1 MCRSCGRFST
11 IRIRTFAICNA
22 RVARNATS
30 SQCGTSFSQR
40 FSGHPRGLWLAGSAR
55 LERMTTSDR
64 FPSSKSSGATPLV
77 TTGMARSAVGRGRG
91 WQYAL
96 DVALDGIS
104 GLVPDA
110 VIVFA
115 SAQLAD
121 DLPKISE
128 AVWHHAGSM
137 IVVGCASSGIIG
149 RGIELEEEPAISL
162 VALHLPGA
170 VLRPVRF
177 TQGML
182 EEAQEGALAER
193 IGVDPAIVNGWFV
206 LADPFKMD
214 GALLVDRLNAAYPGL
229 PVIGGLL
236 APSPGQRQTWVLLNG
251 QTYADGGVGLS
262 IGGAFDLMPIVSQGC
277 EPIGEPWTITAV
289 DDKWIGTISN
299 RPALQMLTETLATLP
314 IDMQHEAQNHLVAGL
329 AANEYRETFGRGD
342 FLIRNIIGIRR
353 ETGEIAIG
361 ARPRVGQTI
370 QFQLRDAA
378 TADLDLTATLLEA
391 QLRLAG
397 REPVAGLLANCNGRG
412 TGMFGTASHD
422 ATAIERRF
430 PGLPLG
436 GLIAAG
442 EIGPVGSKTFIHGF
456 TSSLGLIVPS

>member
-1 MCRSCGRFST
+1 
-11 IRIRTFAICNA
+11 
-22 RVARNATS
+22 
-30 SQCGTSFSQR
+30 
-40 FSGHPRGLWLAGSAR
+40 
-55 LERMTTSDR
+55 MTTPDP
-64 FPSSKSSGATPLV
+64 FSSPKARGVTPV
-77 TTGMARSAVGRGRG
+77 DTTGRAKSAVGIGRG

-96 DVALDGIS
+96 DVALDGIREI
-104 GLVPDA
+104 VPDA

-115 SAQLAD
+115 SAQFAG
-121 DLPKISE
+121 DLPRISE
-128 AVWHHAGSM
+128 AVWHHSGSM
-137 IVVGCASSGIIG
+137 IVIGCASSGVIG
-149 RGIELEEEPAISL
+149 RGIELEEDPAISL
-162 VALHLPGA
+162 VALDLPGA

-182 EEAQEGALAER
+182 EDAQDGNLAER
-193 IGVDPAIVNGWFV
+193 AGVEPALVNGWFV

-236 APSPGQRQTWVLLNG
+236 APSPGQRETWVMLNG
-251 QTYADGGVGLS
+251 QTYGDGGVGLS
-262 IGGAFDLMPIVSQGC
+262 IGGSFDLMPIVSQGC
-277 EPIGEPWTITAV
+277 EPIGETWTITAV
-289 DDKWIGTISN
+289 EDKWIETISN

-314 IDMQHEAQNHLVAGL
+314 LDMQLEAQNHLVAGL
-329 AANEYRETFGRGD
+329 AANEYRESFGRGD

-353 ETGEIAIG
+353 ETAEIAIG

-391 QLRLAG
+391 QLRLGG
-397 REPVAGLLANCNGRG
+397 REPVAGLLASCNGRG
-412 TGMFGTASHD
+412 AGMFGSSSHD
-422 ATAIERRF
+422 ANAIERRF

-442 EIGPVGSKTFIHGF
+442 EIGPVGAKTFIHGF

>member
-1 MCRSCGRFST
+1 
-11 IRIRTFAICNA
+11 
-22 RVARNATS
+22 
-30 SQCGTSFSQR
+30 
-40 FSGHPRGLWLAGSAR
+40 
-55 LERMTTSDR
+55 MTTPDP
-64 FPSSKSSGATPLV
+64 FSSPQSRGITPV
-77 TTGMARSAVGRGRG
+77 DSTGRAKSAVGVGRD

-96 DVALDGIS
+96 DVALDGIR
-104 GLVPDA
+104 GIVPDA

-115 SAQLAD
+115 SAQFVE
-121 DLPKISE
+121 DLPRISE

-137 IVVGCASSGIIG
+137 IVIGCASSGIVG
-149 RGIELEEEPAISL
+149 RGVELEDEPAICL
-162 VALHLPGA
+162 MALDLPGA

-182 EEAQEGALAER
+182 EDAHDGKLAER
-193 IGVDPAIVNGWFV
+193 IGVEPALVNGWFV

-214 GALLVDRLNAAYPGL
+214 GALLVDRLDAAYPGL
-229 PVIGGLL
+229 PVVGGLR
-236 APSPGQRQTWVLLNG
+236 APSPGQRETWVLLNG
-251 QTYADGGVGLS
+251 QAYGDGGVGLS

-277 EPIGEPWTITAV
+277 EPIGETWTITAV
-289 DDKWIGTISN
+289 EDKWIETISN

-314 IDMQHEAQNHLVAGL
+314 IDMQLDAHDHLVAGL

-370 QFQLRDAA
+370 QFQLRDSA

-391 QLRLAG
+391 QLRLGG
-397 REPVAGLLANCNGRG
+397 REPVAGLLASCNGRG
-412 TGMFGTASHD
+412 AAMFGTPNHD
-422 ATAIERRF
+422 ANAIERRF
-430 PGLPLG
+430 PGLPLA

-456 TSSLGLIVPS
+456 TSSLGLIVPA

>member
-1 MCRSCGRFST
+1 
-11 IRIRTFAICNA
+11 
-22 RVARNATS
+22 
-30 SQCGTSFSQR
+30 
-40 FSGHPRGLWLAGSAR
+40 
-55 LERMTTSDR
+55 MTTPDP
-64 FPSSKSSGATPLV
+64 FSSPQSRGITPV
-77 TTGMARSAVGRGRG
+77 DSIGRAKSAVGVGRD

-96 DVALDGIS
+96 DVALDGIR
-104 GLVPDA
+104 GIVPDA

-115 SAQLAD
+115 SAQFVE
-121 DLPKISE
+121 DLPRISE

-137 IVVGCASSGIIG
+137 IVIGCASSGIVG
-149 RGIELEEEPAISL
+149 RGVELEDEPAICL
-162 VALHLPGA
+162 MALDLPGA

-182 EEAQEGALAER
+182 EDAHDGKLAER
-193 IGVDPAIVNGWFV
+193 IGVDPALVNGWFV

-236 APSPGQRQTWVLLNG
+236 APSPGQRETWVLLNG
-251 QTYADGGVGLS
+251 QAYGDGGVGLS

-277 EPIGEPWTITAV
+277 EPIGETWTITAV
-289 DDKWIGTISN
+289 EDKWIETISN

-314 IDMQHEAQNHLVAGL
+314 IDMQLDAHDHLVAGL

-370 QFQLRDAA
+370 QFQLRDSA

-391 QLRLAG
+391 QLRLGG
-397 REPVAGLLANCNGRG
+397 REPVAGLLASCNGRG
-412 TGMFGTASHD
+412 AAMFGTPNHD
-422 ATAIERRF
+422 ANAIERRF

-456 TSSLGLIVPS
+456 TSSLGLIVPA

>member
-1 MCRSCGRFST
+1 MTTPDPFFSPL
-11 IRIRTFAICNA
+11 
-22 RVARNATS
+22 
-30 SQCGTSFSQR
+30 
-40 FSGHPRGLWLAGSAR
+40 PRGI
-55 LERMTTSDR
+55 
-64 FPSSKSSGATPLV
+64 TPV
-77 TTGMARSAVGRGRG
+77 DTTGRARSAVGVGRG
-91 WQYAL
+91 WQFAL
-96 DVALDGIS
+96 DVALDGIREIA
-104 GLVPDA
+104 PDV
-110 VIVFA
+110 VIAFV
-115 SAQLAD
+115 SAQFVD
-121 DLPKISE
+121 DLPRISE
-128 AVWHHAGSM
+128 AIWHHAGSM
-137 IVVGCASSGIIG
+137 IVIGCASSGVIG
-149 RGIELEEEPAISL
+149 QGVELEDDPAIAL
-162 VALHLPGA
+162 VALDLPGA

-182 EEAQEGALAER
+182 EDAQDGNFAER
-193 IGVDPAIVNGWFV
+193 TGVEPALVNGWFV

-236 APSPGQRQTWVLLNG
+236 APSPGQRQTWVMLNG
-251 QTYADGGVGLS
+251 QSYGDGGVGLS
-262 IGGAFDLMPIVSQGC
+262 IGGAFDLLPIVSQGC
-277 EPIGEPWTITAV
+277 EPIGETWTITAV
-289 DDKWIGTISN
+289 EDKWIETISN
-299 RPALQMLTETLATLP
+299 RPALQMLTETLASLP
-314 IDMQHEAQNHLVAGL
+314 FDMQLEAHDHLVAGL

-370 QFQLRDAA
+370 QFQLRDGA

-391 QLRLAG
+391 HLRLGG
-397 REPVAGLLANCNGRG
+397 REPVAGLLASCNGRG
-412 TGMFGTASHD
+412 SGMFGTTSHD
-422 ATAIERRF
+422 AIAIERRF

>member
-1 MCRSCGRFST
+1 
-11 IRIRTFAICNA
+11 
-22 RVARNATS
+22 
-30 SQCGTSFSQR
+30 
-40 FSGHPRGLWLAGSAR
+40 
-55 LERMTTSDR
+55 MTTPDP
-64 FPSSKSSGATPLV
+64 FSSPKSRGITPV
-77 TTGMARSAVGRGRG
+77 DANGRAKSAVGVGRG

-96 DVALDGIS
+96 DVALDGIN
-104 GLVPDA
+104 GIVPDA

-115 SAQLAD
+115 SAQLVE
-121 DLPKISE
+121 DLPRISE
-128 AVWHHAGSM
+128 AVWHHSGSM
-137 IVVGCASSGIIG
+137 IVIGCASSGVIG
-149 RGIELEEEPAISL
+149 QGIEFEDEPAISL
-162 VALHLPGA
+162 VALDLPGA
-170 VLRPVRF
+170 ILRPVRF

-182 EEAQEGALAER
+182 ESASDGKLAER
-193 IGVDPAIVNGWFV
+193 IGVDPALVNGWFV

-214 GALLVDRLNAAYPGL
+214 GALLVERLNAAYPGL
-229 PVIGGLL
+229 PVVGGLL
-236 APSPGQRQTWVLLNG
+236 APAPGQRETWVLLNG
-251 QTYADGGVGLS
+251 QTYGDGGVGLS

-277 EPIGEPWTITAV
+277 EPIGEAWTITAV
-289 DDKWIGTISN
+289 EDKWIETISN
-299 RPALQMLTETLATLP
+299 RPALQLLTETLATLP
-314 IDMQHEAQNHLVAGL
+314 MDMQLEAHDHLVAGL

-378 TADLDLTATLLEA
+378 TADLDLTATLLES
-391 QLRLAG
+391 QLRLGG
-397 REPVAGLLANCNGRG
+397 REPVAGLLASCNGRG
-412 TGMFGTASHD
+412 SGMFGTTSHD
-422 ATAIERRF
+422 ANAIERRF